1 MATLLVALYDATS
14 VVLTELQLSV
24 VYTIVTFFTARLSV
38 TLTETVTA
46 SLGVG
51 DEGWTMG
58 VPMTGGIVSAG
69 AWTMAGMAR
78 AQRTARA
85 RNRDFRILFKTYRS
99 YDRLSLKLPES
110 LLVIGLSGFRLVRE
124 RWVLV
129 SENLILN
136 VLLTAT

>member
-1 MATLLVALYDATS
+1 MRGSVRAGVMGLGAVALATLLVALYDPTS

-38 TLTETVTA
+38 TFTETVTA

-51 DEGWTMG
+51 DEGWTTG

-78 AQRTARA
+78 AQRIARA
-85 RNRDFRILFKTYRS
+85 RNRHFRILFKTYR
-99 YDRLSLKLPES
+99 R
-110 LLVIGLSGFRLVRE
+110 
-124 RWVLV
+124 
-129 SENLILN
+129 
-136 VLLTAT
+136 T